1 MDRGAALRVDVV
13 ELAEVAAMT
22 ETSIAEFLQA
32 LLLGCVVAWLCASLG
47 RGGRE

>member
-1 MDRGAALRVDVV
+1 MAGRAALLVDMV
-13 ELAEVAAMT
+13 ELAEVVQMT

-32 LLLGCVVAWLCASLG
+32 LLLGGVVAWLCASLS